1 MNIDNPSELYC
12 ESLIMNQGQVTY
24 TGLSSMMDGTI
35 SHGDFTGLLA
45 NGYMN
50 KEYYCKSAKPI
61 CPQTQSKDAVL
72 IMDKNKEAK
81 PYLDENE
88 LIMKGHYTSLTSI
101 KPGGRTA
108 VVYIKQ
114 LNSALL
120 ITCQVFKNE
129 NDIVASNLAPI
140 DLNLS
145 YKQITTIYNNRWEIE
160 EYYKSIKR
168 NASFPKSL
176 RRIVATQKNHFNA
189 SISAFKGFGLLKA
202 SRNKKQDIVYYFAS
216 KPEKPTQM
224 NGSANITARE
234 KMDSD
239 VEYVLKSRN
248 KGMIGGG
255 SRFTQV
261 IEHQNKN
268 KAIHFITNG
277 DAVGLISE
285 CIIKPKDI
293 ANSELGAEA
302 VRKIEM
308 NNMPFVAF
316 NNYKGNDLP
325 VESRKRMKIKKLI

>member
-1 MNIDNPSELYC
+1 MNVDNLSELYC
-12 ESLIMNQGQVTY
+12 ESLIINQGQVTY

-35 SHGDFTGLLA
+35 SHGDFIGLLA

-50 KEYYCKSAKPI
+50 KEYFCKSAKPI

-81 PYLDENE
+81 PYLDENK
-88 LIMKGHYTSLTSI
+88 LITKGHYTSLTSI

-114 LNSALL
+114 LNSPLL
-120 ITCQVFKNE
+120 ITCQIFKNG
-129 NDIVASNLAPI
+129 NDIVASNLASI

-145 YKQITTIYNNRWEIE
+145 YKQITTIYNNRWEME
-160 EYYKSIKR
+160 EYYKSIKH

-176 RRIVATQKNHFNA
+176 RRIVATQKNHFNV

-202 SRNKKQDIVYYFAS
+202 SRNKKHDVVYFFAS
-216 KPEKPTQM
+216 KPAKPTQM
-224 NGSANITARE
+224 NDSANITAKE
-234 KMDSD
+234 KMDS
-239 VEYVLKSRN
+239 YVKYILISR
-248 KGMIGGG
+248 KKAMIGGS

-261 IEHQNKN
+261 IEDQNKN

-293 ANSELGAEA
+293 ANPEIGAEA

-316 NNYKGNDLP
+316 DNYKGNDLP
-325 VESRKRMKIKKLI
+325 FESRKRMKIKKLI